1 MSELIGPDF
10 AVEPPFAG
18 TDEPLVMFVI
28 AKNFTLDSTAD
39 ELYEMT
45 RGNWVIGSKSRD
57 DARFAI
63 GIAGGIVRSAFKIDT
78 WDNSSGRYAPDTA
91 KGLKNRSYFT
101 GHRTPD
107 SDDWIGSSVKHLAP
121 PQGAANPVRLF
132 LQGVSAPVRPH
143 RVSYAQQLADE
154 PLAQIMFGNSEL
166 FHSNMLAWI
175 FNAFPREADQLF
187 QSFVKHSVG
196 SGGRW
201 VDREKDNLDL
211 AFHWP
216 DADPLVVENKVF
228 SVPTPE
234 QLDRYAEKVSKWSP
248 APGKLLLLSP
258 TRSHFINHG
267 YRTGYTDSLG
277 NPLDWEH
284 LSFETLAEGLQTVFS
299 CKEPSYEV
307 ETVLRYV
314 TVLRGLSG
322 LIESTR
328 IWDGVEPV
336 FVSTGDVDQ
345 YLTKQMIASLSKARA
360 ERVAGH
366 VNAQL
371 VRIGKPATAYSLF
384 SRATPGVS
392 NFVQVQRDGYI
403 FEAGWQFQGGQF
415 RLALILPHLVGKG
428 PDSKERRA
436 AFSRNYPEYFS
447 FDHLDRILDSSSV
460 NLSENKQGK
469 IDGAFNHFAP
479 DFIYRYKK
487 LPHLSVEQLTEAA
500 MAHTQYLSRWASI

>member
-1 MSELIGPDF
+1 MSDSIELDF
-10 AVEPPFAG
+10 AVEPPFEGA
-18 TDEPLVMFVI
+18 DDPLVMFVI
-28 AKNFTLDSTAD
+28 AKNFIPDSTDD

-45 RGNWVIGSKSRD
+45 RGNWVIGANSRAA
-57 DARFAI
+57 ARFAL
-63 GIAGGIVRSAFKIDT
+63 GIAGGIVRSAFQIGS
-78 WDNSSGRYAPDTA
+78 WDDSSGRYAPETA

-101 GHRTPD
+101 GRRTPETD
-107 SDDWIGSSVKHLAP
+107 TWIGSSVRHLAP
-121 PQGAANPVRLF
+121 PKGAANPVRLF
-132 LQGVSAPVRPH
+132 LDGVPAPVRPH
-143 RVSYAQQLADE
+143 RVNYAQQIADE

-175 FNAFPREADQLF
+175 FNAFPKESDQLF
-187 QSFVKHSVG
+187 QTFVQRSAG

-234 QLDRYAEKVSKWSP
+234 QLDRYAKKVSKWSP

-258 TRSHFINHG
+258 ARPHFIKDGHHTR
-267 YRTGYTDSLG
+267 YSDFLG
-277 NPLDWEH
+277 NPLIWEH
-284 LSFETLAEGLQTVFS
+284 LSFQTLAESLEAAFDG
-299 CKEPSYEV
+299 KEPSYEV
-307 ETVLRYV
+307 ETVLRYAV
-314 TVLRGLSG
+314 VLHALGG

-328 IWDGVEPV
+328 IWDGTEPA

-345 YLTKQMIASLSKARA
+345 YLTKQMIANLSKARA
-360 ERVAGH
+360 ERVAEH

-371 VRIGKPATAYSLF
+371 VRIGKPTTAYSLF

-392 NFVQVQRDGYI
+392 NFLQVQRDGYT
-403 FEAGWQFQGGQF
+403 FEAGWQYQGGQF
-415 RLALILPHLVGKG
+415 RLALIIPHLVGKG
-428 PDSKERRA
+428 SDGKELRA
-436 AFSRNYPEYFS
+436 AFARNYPEYFS
-447 FDHLDRILDSSSV
+447 FDHLDRILDSSRV

-469 IDGAFNHFAP
+469 IVGAFNHFDP

-500 MAHTQYLSRWASI
+500 MAHVQYLSRLSE